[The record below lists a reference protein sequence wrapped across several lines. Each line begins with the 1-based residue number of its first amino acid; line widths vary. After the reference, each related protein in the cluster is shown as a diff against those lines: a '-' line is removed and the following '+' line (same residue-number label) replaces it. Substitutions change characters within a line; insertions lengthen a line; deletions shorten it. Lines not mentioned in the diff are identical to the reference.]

1 MLTTMIQQN
10 DWMVS
15 MDLQDAYCCVLVHPN
30 HRKYLRFWWED
41 TLYQYRSLPFGLSSS
56 PRVFTKLLRPV
67 VAFLRR
73 LGVRLLI
80 YLDDILLLNQSQA
93 ELEKDKCS
101 VLFLLHK
108 LGFVVNQKKSMLI
121 PSQKIEYLGFVIDS
135 GRLTLSLPPEKVT
148 KIQEEC
154 RQVLQQRSVRVRQLS
169 HLIGMLTATILAV
182 LPAPLHYRHLQM
194 QKSKALL
201 AGHQNYNAQVVLDLE
216 CKSELKWWFRHLQD
230 WNGKSLISPAPD
242 LVITTDSS
250 MMGWGAVC
258 NGTTTQGLWSPSEKL
273 NHINVLE
280 LKAAMFAVMAFAK
293 NLSQIHI
300 HLRLDNQASVA
311 QINKLVTSIVPNHQG
326 FLGFLPVATDHNYCR
341 PCPRSPEPNSRSGI
355 PGFSGQE
362 LLDTEQV
369 IFSTN
374 REDLGRGRYRSVCGP
389 THNPEEGLC
398 QLETRSKSSDN
409 GCIHNAVGRPKNVCV
424 PPHFVWWVFA

>member
-1 MLTTMIQQN
+1 MEGVPMLTTMIQQN

-30 HRKYLRFWWED
+30 HRRYLRLWWDD
-41 TLYQYRSLPFGLSSS
+41 TLYQYRSLLFGLSSS

-108 LGFVVNQKKSMLI
+108 LGFVVNQNKSMLI
-121 PSQKIEYLGFVIDS
+121 PTQKIEYLGFVIDS
-135 GRLTLSLPPEKVT
+135 GRLFRSLPPEKVT

-216 CKSELKWWFRHLQD
+216 CKSEIKWWFRHLQD

-273 NHINVLE
+273 DHINVLE

-300 HLRLDNQASVA
+300 NLRLDNQASVA
-311 QINKLVTSIVPNHQG
+311 QINKLGDPGHIDCSKSQR
-326 FLGFLPVATDHNYCR
+326 F
-341 PCPRSPEPNSRSGI
+341 SGI
-355 PGFSGQE
+355 FASR
-362 LLDTEQV
+362 D
-369 IFSTN
+369 
-374 REDLGRGRYRSVCGP
+374 RS
-389 THNPEEGLC
+389 
-398 QLETRSKSSDN
+398 
-409 GCIHNAVGRPKNVCV
+409 
-424 PPHFVWWVFA
+424 